1 MAMKN
6 NREAETGLQ
15 IPLSS
20 KGGGLAFSA
29 AVVINLI
36 ISLIASVIIAAG
48 EINGTDA
55 AKYIS
60 YCVSPLA
67 IAVTVLLTVFL
78 AKQPARQIMPVKCHP
93 KYYLIGLML
102 IFGLL
107 FSLSSLNEYLIRLF
121 ELMGYQRRQSTIPDL
136 SGWNLLPAVL
146 VIALL
151 PAILEEILF
160 RGIAL
165 NNMEK
170 QTGSVAAIFLTGFI
184 FSLYHA
190 SVEQTVYQFICG
202 CLFTLLAVRSKS
214 VAPTI
219 VIHFINN
226 AVILVLS
233 ACNLTDASGNLVL
246 PSGWEI
252 GLTVASALCLVGAVV
267 WLALDKKVKGELYA
281 SQKGGVKSFFVFAA
295 AGILITVLSWILGL
309 FV

>member
-1 MAMKN
+1 M
-6 NREAETGLQ
+6 Q
-15 IPLSS
+15 IPLSP

-36 ISLIASVIIAAG
+36 VSLIASVIIAVG
-48 EINGTDA
+48 EMSGTDA

-67 IAVTVLLTVFL
+67 IAVTVLLTVFA
-78 AKQPARQIMPVKCHP
+78 AKQPARRLMPVKCRP

-121 ELMGYQRRQSTIPDL
+121 ELMGYQRRQSSIPDL
-136 SGWNLLPAVL
+136 SGWNLLPAIL

-160 RGIAL
+160 RGIVL
-165 NNMEK
+165 NNIEK

-214 VAPTI
+214 VAPTV

-226 AVILVLS
+226 AVILILS
-233 ACNLTDASGNLVL
+233 ACNLTDESGNLVL
-246 PSGWEI
+246 PTGWEI

-267 WLALDKKVKGELYA
+267 WLVLDKKVKGELCER
-281 SQKGGVKSFFVFAA
+281 QKGGVKSFFAFAS